1 MEVKQNIKIHNRF
14 DVFSRNINTGV
25 ETQTGWGENILLDQ
39 IYTRLCGGSSY
50 FANINFGTGTG
61 APSAT
66 RTSLFTHL
74 GTKTAVNEELVK
86 AIPISSWK
94 RKIVLNPEEYV
105 GQTITEVGIAR
116 GSASSY
122 LMTHAMI
129 KDAEGN
135 PISITK
141 TDTEVV
147 TIYAT
152 VYVTFDTSID
162 IDWLGVN
169 NNTNTL
175 MNYLIGGSS
184 APTGSFGLLPIPF
197 AFARLGSTPS
207 ATWTADV
214 ANKKRKTN
222 IPRFDINTAN
232 GNALALEFSNIF
244 QLRFPATGI
253 HAGRAY
259 TNVPLGVGNG
269 ATRTFA
275 MPSQN
280 LKSGT
285 LTVKADGVATTAFTL
300 AEKSMFNDYAT
311 PPNMPADGRSVA
323 LSSDGTVLAV
333 ATYTTS
339 PYIKIY
345 DWSNGW
351 TERAT
356 PPNMPADGQS
366 VALSLDGTVLAVA
379 TGSASPYIKIYDSQY
394 ITQADI
400 IFDTVP
406 AEEAVLTVDYTVKGV
421 HKTTNQVIDASFA
434 IQFGEG
440 V

>member
-333 ATYTTS
+333 ATYQS